1 MAGHP
6 LRVAIVGGGIGG
18 LTAALALLRAG
29 LSVRVYEQA
38 DRFSEVGAGVTL
50 GPNAVRLLQR
60 LGLGPRLD
68 EISAHPKGY
77 EMRRWHDGRVL
88 IETHRSGPLRGMRSL
103 TMHRADLHNIL
114 LGAIP
119 PEFLHAGR
127 ECTGVD
133 QQDERGERVLV
144 RFRHAAAETADVA
157 VGADGIHSAVRSMF
171 SRDAP
176 VFSGSIAY
184 RGLIPV
190 DRLPFLDVER
200 DILTFWLGPRQHLLT
215 FPVAGGAVMNLVAFV
230 PADGSWAEES
240 WTAPGAV
247 SDLIQ
252 HFSGWAPPVPDI
264 LQALHATMRWAV
276 YDREPLRSWS
286 AGRVTLLGDAAHAM
300 LPHQGQG
307 AGQSIEDATVLSRCL
322 SLARSETV
330 PQWLRLYEQI
340 RKPRTERVQRASRL
354 AGEIYDLADPAE
366 QERRA
371 PSLLNTRGEWLW
383 NYDADRAFDEGLAAS
398 PLSSPTGPEEPRPD
412 AG

>member
-1 MAGHP
+1 VAGRA
-6 LRVAIVGGGIGG
+6 LRVAIAGGGIGG

-29 LSVRVYEQA
+29 LSVQVYEQA

-60 LGLGPRLD
+60 LGLGARLD
-68 EISAHPKGY
+68 EISAHPQGY

-88 IETHRSGPLRGMRSL
+88 IETHRSGPLRAMKSL
-103 TMHRADLHNIL
+103 TMHRADLHNVL
-114 LGAIP
+114 LDAIP

-133 QQDERGERVLV
+133 QHDEQVLA
-144 RFRHAAAETADVA
+144 RFHGGGAEPADVV

-176 VFSGSIAY
+176 VFSGTIAY

-190 DRLPFLDVER
+190 SRLPFLGVER

-215 FPVAGGAVMNLVAFV
+215 FPVAGGAVLNLVAFV

-240 WTAPGAV
+240 WTAPGEV

-252 HFSGWAPPVPDI
+252 HFSGWAPPVPEI
-264 LQALHATMRWAV
+264 LRALDGTMRWAV
-276 YDREPLRSWS
+276 YDREPLRSWG

-307 AGQSIEDATVLSRCL
+307 AGQSIEDAAVLSRCL
-322 SLARSETV
+322 ARARPETV

-340 RKPRTERVQRASRL
+340 RKPRTEQVQRASRM
-354 AGEIYDLADPAE
+354 AGEIYDLTDPE
-366 QERRA
+366 ELQRRA

-383 NYDADRAFDEGLAAS
+383 NYDADLAFEEGLTVS
-398 PLSSPTGPEEPRPD
+398 PPNK
-412 AG
+412 